1 MPLKT
6 RMLFL
11 VSVILIIG
19 FLSTT
24 LVSYFVSRDSLKS
37 EVINH
42 QLPITSDNIYSE
54 IQRDLLRP
62 IFVSSLM
69 ASDSFV
75 RDWVIKGEKNHSD
88 MDRYL
93 KTIKDRYGAFTS
105 FFVSDRTQNYYHA
118 DGLLK
123 KVSPDNDR
131 DKWYYRVRDM
141 TENYEINVDPDLA
154 NDDTVTIF
162 INYKVF
168 DFNDN
173 FIGVTGVG
181 LQVASVKKI
190 IKHYQKRYHRQVYF
204 VDKEGVIKLWG
215 DLFDSNQT
223 DFLQRAGVS
232 AIAAAVLET
241 EGGTFEYNLD
251 GDQYILGSRYIPELG
266 WHLIVEQSVSEIY
279 QPLDQALYT
288 NLVICLVIIMI
299 ALGMTNY
306 TINFFQSNLE
316 KMALTDKL
324 TGIDNRYAFSRGY
337 IQVLREMKRN
347 RKWCCLIIFDADYFK
362 GINDR
367 FGHLVGDEV
376 LRQIT
381 AIAKSNIREVDIFCR
396 WGGEEFLILLS
407 DCDETSGMEIA
418 EKIRGAISN
427 QPIKFAG
434 LSIPVTVSLGVT
446 SVGTNESED
455 SAVARVDKALLR
467 AKELGRNRIE
477 LETIGAKRS
486 YLKAL
491 GG

>member
-6 RMLFL
+6 RMIFL
-11 VSVILIIG
+11 ISVILIIG

-37 EVINH
+37 EVINN

-75 RDWVIKGEKNHSD
+75 RDWVIKGEKKPHEID
-88 MDRYL
+88 LYL
-93 KTIKDRYGAFTS
+93 KTIKDRYSAFTS
-105 FFVSDRTQNYYHA
+105 FFVSESTKNYYHA

-131 DKWYYRVRDM
+131 DQWYYRVRDM
-141 TENYEINVDPDLA
+141 AQDYEINVDPDLA

-173 FIGVTGVG
+173 FIGATGIG
-181 LQVASVKKI
+181 LQVASVKNI
-190 IKHYQKRYHRQVYF
+190 IEHYQERYHRQVYF
-204 VDKEGVIKLWG
+204 VDKQGEIKLWG
-215 DLFDSNQT
+215 KLFNSKQT
-223 DFLQRAGVS
+223 DFRQRAGVS
-232 AIAAAVLET
+232 AVAAAVLESK
-241 EGGTFEYNLD
+241 GGTFEYNLD

-279 QPLDQALYT
+279 RTLDQALYT
-288 NLVICLVIIMI
+288 NLLICLVIIMI
-299 ALGMTNY
+299 VLALNNY
-306 TINFFQSNLE
+306 TISFFQVNLE

-337 IQVLREMKRN
+337 LQVQREMKRN
-347 RKWCCLIIFDADYFK
+347 SKWCCLIIFDADYFK
-362 GINDR
+362 SINDR
-367 FGHLVGDEV
+367 FGHSAGDEV
-376 LRQIT
+376 LRQLTTIT
-381 AIAKSNIREVDIFCR
+381 KSNIREVDIFCR

-407 DCDETSGMEIA
+407 DCNETDGMDIA
-418 EKIRGAISN
+418 EKIRDAIAK
-427 QPIKFAG
+427 QPIKVAG

-477 LETIGAKRS
+477 LEAISG
-486 YLKAL
+486 
-491 GG
+491 